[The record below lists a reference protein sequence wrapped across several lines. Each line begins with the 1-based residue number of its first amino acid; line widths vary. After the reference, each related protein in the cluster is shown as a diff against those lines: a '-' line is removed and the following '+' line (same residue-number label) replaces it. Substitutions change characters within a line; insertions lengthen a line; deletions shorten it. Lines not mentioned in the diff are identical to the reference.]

1 MTEICSSL
9 NGKSNASPDHDSCLS
24 AEAGVTYADIEM
36 KERYFNLKKKNKD
49 IKILNHMSSTDV
61 TYDTGFDSLSYPS
74 MPISSIQHPSRYNTL
89 SSQCKFDGEKSDE
102 KDSKHIKVATDISKR
117 YNRFSKRL
125 KRYRYEHRENYY
137 LTYPGEIF
145 SKHNKRHKSLP
156 TVSSTQSCNHLY
168 MFKPIIQ
175 NSKGC

>member
-1 MTEICSSL
+1 
-9 NGKSNASPDHDSCLS
+9 
-24 AEAGVTYADIEM
+24 
-36 KERYFNLKKKNKD
+36 
-49 IKILNHMSSTDV
+49 MSSTDV
-61 TYDTGFDSLSYPS
+61 TYDTAYNSLSFPS
-74 MPISSIQHPSRYNTL
+74 EPNSLLQYTSRYNTI
-89 SSQCKFDGEKSDE
+89 SSQCKIDEQKSDE

-145 SKHNKRHKSLP
+145 SKQHKRHKSLP